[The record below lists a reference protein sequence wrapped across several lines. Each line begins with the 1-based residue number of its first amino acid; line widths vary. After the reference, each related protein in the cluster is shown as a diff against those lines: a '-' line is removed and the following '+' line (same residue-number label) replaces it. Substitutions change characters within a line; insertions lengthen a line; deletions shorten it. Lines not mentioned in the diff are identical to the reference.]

1 MITDQSFQPQ
11 TRVEQI
17 ANLTLPYDKRGKL
30 ENAISSGPRDDATA
44 EKRDD
49 MAVLTGL
56 ALPIREST
64 QTKGIFVF
72 FDGTMPPPP
81 NFLHTYE
88 HEGGDFDKK

>member
-1 MITDQSFQPQ
+1 MAVDVS
-11 TRVEQI
+11 
-17 ANLTLPYDKRGKL
+17 ALTEIGGKL

-72 FDGTMPPPP
+72 FDGTLPPPA
-81 NFLHTYE
+81 NFLHSAYI
-88 HEGGDFDKK
+88 